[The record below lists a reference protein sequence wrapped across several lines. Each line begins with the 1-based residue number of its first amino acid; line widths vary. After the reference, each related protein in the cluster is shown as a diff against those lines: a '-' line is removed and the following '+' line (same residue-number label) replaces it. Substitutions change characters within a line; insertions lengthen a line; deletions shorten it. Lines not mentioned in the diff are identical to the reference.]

1 MHKILLVD
9 DEINSLDH
17 VINHLKNSK
26 EQFQVLTAQN
36 GEQAVEILNK
46 ESVDLVIT
54 DLRMPVM
61 DGFELLL
68 NMQKNFSAIPT
79 IVMSSFI
86 TSEVREKLKPL
97 GIVRLIEKPVHLPA
111 RQTSEA
117 IHALE
122 NDIIEMLSE
131 VSHGE
136 PLVGLSVSSFL
147 QVLSMDQQT
156 CILYVENK
164 KTKQKGFLYV
174 ISGELSD
181 AECGHIPAEEAALE
195 MIAWDEV
202 NLKFK
207 TKSKINRTKKINMG
221 LMSLLMEASR
231 LKDEKGRAQEI
242 GDEEESHKQEETA
255 EEKQLHDKQQIK
267 VSAVQPDVT
276 DIKNM
281 LDKIAGV
288 NEYAIFDEND
298 NLHGHRPESG
308 LAMKIMPSVYFSSA
322 KEIDPLVGTGPLMY
336 IIINRKGGSRYFLF
350 CFKNY
355 YIAVLLKAGVKPAD
369 FIKEIRRGHK

>member
-1 MHKILLVD
+1 MLMHKILLVD
-9 DEINSLDH
+9 DEINLLDP

-26 EQFQVLTAQN
+26 EQIQILTALN

-46 ESVDLVIT
+46 DSVDLVIT

-68 NMQKNFSAIPT
+68 HMKKKFSAIPT

-86 TSEVREKLKPL
+86 TSEIREKLKPL

-111 RQTSEA
+111 GQMGEA

-122 NDIIEMLSE
+122 QDIIEMLSE

-136 PLVGLSVSSFL
+136 SLVGLSVSSFL

-156 CILYVENK
+156 CILHVENK
-164 KTKQKGFLYV
+164 KTKQRGFLYV

-181 AECGHIPAEEAALE
+181 AECGHIPPEEAAME
-195 MIAWDEV
+195 IIAWDEV
-202 NLKFK
+202 NIKFK
-207 TKSKINRTKKINMG
+207 TKSKINRPKKINMR

-231 LKDEKGRAQEI
+231 LKDEKGRAQDI
-242 GDEEESHKQEETA
+242 GDEEEPHKQEETA
-255 EEKQLHDKQQIK
+255 EEKKQID
-267 VSAVQPDVT
+267 VSAVQPDVEKLKK
-276 DIKNM
+276 I

-288 NEYAIFDEND
+288 NEYAIFDKQD
-298 NLHGHRPESG
+298 NLQDHKPESG
-308 LAMKIMPSVYFSSA
+308 SAMKLLSSVYFSCA
-322 KEIDPLVGTGPLMY
+322 DEIDPLVGMGHLMY
-336 IIINRKGGSRYFLF
+336 IIISRKGGIRYFLF
-350 CFKNY
+350 CFKQHY
-355 YIAVLLKAGVKPAD
+355 YVAVALKSGVKPAD
-369 FIKEIRRGHK
+369 LIKEIRRGDK